1 MTESG
6 DLIEDSPDENTL
18 VDNLE
23 LKKNKSDPDGVNESD
38 EDRLLIVEDTPENRF
53 KEFVVQC
60 CRIFVR
66 TSQLL
71 VAYAKSEEAV
81 PVDDLAL
88 QKVAETILS
97 TTLKQFVP
105 FAGEIVKI
113 ATSFSDSLR
122 GKIQQKRGHEA
133 AKRVYKVIAEVIPEK
148 DWLKVMVPVFADIF
162 LAYNVQFIHVLNED
176 TLKESE
182 HWMIA
187 MYKLAS
193 DTVFRIF
200 HGMRE
205 ASTTCMTAHTSENQ
219 LLFVRKEMIKAFLAG
234 RSSGGWKKKQK
245 IKIFGGTL
253 GHRLFKG
260 KINVTLGRTLFK
272 DSSGK
277 SVTTQMFFEYPK
289 VKCNNFVYG
298 PVKVTT
304 PSFPCRH
311 AFEGEVVMEEKQ
323 DYNEPQTWE
332 GKEVNDEYDILSK
345 KEDLKSDVFKELE
358 KLGYRPFTSHD
369 MAALHKSL
377 LATIT
382 KLQTAVSQN
391 QGLYEF

>member
-1 MTESG
+1 MAESG
-6 DLIEDSPDENTL
+6 DLIEDSPDENTIATNS

-23 LKKNKSDPDGVNESD
+23 LK
-38 EDRLLIVEDTPENRF
+38 IVEDTPENRF

-81 PVDDLAL
+81 PVEDLAL

-97 TTLKQFVP
+97 TTLKHFVP

-113 ATSFSDSLR
+113 ATSSSDFLR
-122 GKIQQKRGHEA
+122 GKIQKKKGHEA
-133 AKRVYKVIAEVIPEK
+133 AKRVYKVIAEVIPER

-162 LAYNVQFIHVLNED
+162 SAYNVQFIHVLNEE

-200 HGMRE
+200 HGLRE

-277 SVTTQMFFEYPK
+277 SVTTQMVFEYPK

-298 PVKVTT
+298 PVKETT

-311 AFEGEVVMEEKQ
+311 AFEGEVVTGEKQ

-345 KEDLKSDVFKELE
+345 REDLKSDVFKELE
-358 KLGYRPFTSHD
+358 KLGYHPFTLHD
-369 MAALHKSL
+369 MAALHNSL

-382 KLQTAVSQN
+382 GLSQG
-391 QGLYEF
+391 QGLYKF

>member
-1 MTESG
+1 MAESG
-6 DLIEDSPDENTL
+6 DLIEDSPDEKTL

-23 LKKNKSDPDGVNESD
+23 LKKNKSDPDKISESD

-71 VAYAKSEEAV
+71 VAFAKSEEAV
-81 PVDDLAL
+81 PVEDLAL
-88 QKVAETILS
+88 QKVAGTILS
-97 TTLKQFVP
+97 TTLKDFVP
-105 FAGEIVKI
+105 FAGAIVQI
-113 ATSFSDSLR
+113 ATHFLSER
-122 GKIQQKRGHEA
+122 IQKKRGHEA

-162 LAYNVQFIHVLNED
+162 LAYNVQFIHVLNEE
-176 TLKESE
+176 THKESE

-200 HGMRE
+200 HGLRE
-205 ASTTCMTAHTSENQ
+205 ASTTCMTAGTSENQ

-323 DYNEPQTWE
+323 DCNEPQTWE

-345 KEDLKSDVFKELE
+345 REDLKSDVFKELE
-358 KLGYRPFTSHD
+358 KLGYHPFTLHD

-382 KLQTAVSQN
+382 GLSQG
-391 QGLYEF
+391 QGLYKF